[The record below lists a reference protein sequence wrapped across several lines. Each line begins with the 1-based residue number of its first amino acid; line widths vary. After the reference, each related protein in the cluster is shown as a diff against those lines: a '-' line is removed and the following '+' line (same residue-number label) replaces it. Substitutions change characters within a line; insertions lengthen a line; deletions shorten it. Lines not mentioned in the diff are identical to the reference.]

1 MASFYERYWK
11 VKKENTLIDFNWKWP
26 VVKKYIPTDK
36 NNILDFGCGAGEI
49 IKATAKI
56 SKNSIFTGV
65 DVSKD
70 ALRRAKERFPKS
82 VHLYQVDDGLKLPFK
97 NNSFDF
103 ITALDVIEHVYD
115 TDNTFDELGRV
126 LKMGGKILITTPFN
140 GSIKIILFILMGFFD
155 KYFDPIGPHIR
166 FFNPKSLSMILE
178 KRNFEIVN
186 KGYFGRFYP
195 LSRGFYILAKKLG

>member
-1 MASFYERYWK
+1 MINFYERYWQ

-26 VVKKYIPTDK
+26 VVKKFIPTDK

-70 ALRRAKERFPKS
+70 ALQRAKKRFPKS
-82 VHLYQVDDGLKLPFK
+82 VQLHQVNDGSKLPFK
-97 NNSFDF
+97 KESFNF

-126 LKMGGKILITTPFN
+126 LKKGGKILITTPFN
-140 GSIKIILFILMGFFD
+140 GSLKIILFIILGFFD
-155 KYFDPIGPHIR
+155 KYFDPVGPHIR

-186 KGYFGRFYP
+186 NGYYGRFYP
-195 LSRGFYILAKKLG
+195 LSRGFYILAKKLE